1 MMFRLCFIA
10 DVVGKIG
17 YAGGPG
23 SCPRPAWRAFEAGD
37 VQLGV
42 ANVKG
47 RVFVKEDLRSPFE
60 AADQVVTNL
69 EASGRSSFW

>member
-1 MMFRLCFIA
+1 MFRLWFIA
-10 DVVGKIG
+10 DVVAKIG
-17 YAGGPG
+17 YAGGPA
-23 SCPRPAWRAFEAGD
+23 SCPGLARGAFEAGD

>member
-1 MMFRLCFIA
+1 MFRLCFIA
-10 DVVGKIG
+10 DVVGEIG
-17 YAGGPG
+17 YAGSPG
-23 SCPRPAWRAFEAGD
+23 SCPRPAWGAFEAGD